1 MTETAQHDQHESGVQ
16 TAPPFARLY
25 WSVRRELWEHRSIY
39 VAPLAVAAV
48 VLIGIFIHAVS
59 LPELFRSVSTRSAG
73 AQRDLLAASYS
84 AAAIVLMLTSVLVG
98 CFYCLDALYGERRD
112 RSILFWK
119 SLPVSDSITV
129 LAKISIPLVVLP
141 IFTFAVVM
149 IVQVIVLVVSSIV
162 IYGSGSDVA
171 TYWSYLPFLQM
182 PPGVLYFLIAL
193 ALWYAPIYAW
203 CLLVSGWA
211 QRAVF
216 VWAIAPALALVAI
229 ERTTMKSGFFT
240 ELITSRV
247 VGLFS
252 QAFSKT
258 NEDNVIPDPVKLF
271 SAPGLWIGLAISA
284 ALLVAAIKLRRRRD
298 PL

>member
-1 MTETAQHDQHESGVQ
+1 MMQ
-16 TAPPFARLY
+16 TAEHNNRASDQQTINVFTRFL

-39 VAPLAVAAV
+39 IAPLAVAVV

-59 LPELFRSVSTRSAG
+59 LPELFRNISTKSAS

-84 AAAIVLMLTSVLVG
+84 AAAVVLMLTSVLVG

-129 LAKISIPLVVLP
+129 WSKASIPLIVLP
-141 IFTFAVVM
+141 LFTFAVVM
-149 IVQVIVLVVSSIV
+149 MVQVIVLIVSSIV
-162 IYGSGSDVA
+162 IYGSGLDV
-171 TYWSYLPFLQM
+171 TKYWSHLPFLQM
-182 PPGVLYFLIAL
+182 PTGVLYFLAAL
-193 ALWYAPIYAW
+193 ALWYTPIYAW
-203 CLLVSGWA
+203 CLLVSCWA

-216 VWAIAPALALVAI
+216 VWAIAPVLALVAI
-229 ERTTMKSGFFT
+229 ERTTVKSGFFT
-240 ELITSRV
+240 ELVTSRV

-258 NEDNVIPDPVKLF
+258 NEDNVIPDPLKLF
-271 SAPGLWIGLAISA
+271 STPELWIGLAIA
-284 ALLVAAIKLRRRRD
+284 AAFIIATIKLRRRRD

>member
-1 MTETAQHDQHESGVQ
+1 MMRTVEHNNRSANQQAIKTS
-16 TAPPFARLY
+16 TRFY

-39 VAPLAVAAV
+39 IAPLAVAVV

-59 LPELFRSVSTRSAG
+59 LPELFRNISTKPAS

-84 AAAIVLMLTSVLVG
+84 AAVVVLMLTSVLVG

-129 LAKISIPLVVLP
+129 LSKASIPLIVLP
-141 IFTFAVVM
+141 LFTFAVVM
-149 IVQVIVLVVSSIV
+149 VVQVIVLIVSSIV
-162 IYGSGSDVA
+162 IYGSGLAVA
-171 TYWSYLPFLQM
+171 EYWSHLPFSQM
-182 PPGVLYFLIAL
+182 PTGVLYFLAAL

-203 CLLVSGWA
+203 CLLVSCWA

-216 VWAIAPALALVAI
+216 VWAIAPVLAFVAI
-229 ERTTMKSGFFT
+229 ERTTIKSGFLT
-240 ELITSRV
+240 ELVTSRL

-258 NEDNVIPDPVKLF
+258 NEDNVIPDPLKLF
-271 SAPGLWIGLAISA
+271 STPGLWIGLAIAA
-284 ALLVAAIKLRRRRD
+284 ALIIAAIRLRRRRD

>member
-1 MTETAQHDQHESGVQ
+1 MKRAAIHNNGE
-16 TAPPFARLY
+16 ARRRTVSVLTRFY

-39 VAPLAVAAV
+39 IAPLAVAAV
-48 VLIGIFIHAVS
+48 VLIGVFIHAVS
-59 LPELFRSVSTRSAG
+59 LPEIYRTISTKSVS

-84 AAAIVLMLTSVLVG
+84 AAAVVLMLTSVLVG

-119 SLPVSDSITV
+119 STPVSDAISV
-129 LAKISIPLVVLP
+129 LSKASIPLVVLP
-141 IFTFAVVM
+141 LFTFAVIM
-149 IVQVIVLVVSSIV
+149 IVQVIVLIVSSIV
-162 IYGSGSDVA
+162 LYGSGLDVA
-171 TYWSYLPFLQM
+171 TYWSHLPFLQM

-193 ALWYAPIYAW
+193 AVWYAPIYAW

-216 VWAIAPALALVAI
+216 VWAIAPVLALVAI

-258 NEDNVIPDPVKLF
+258 NEDNVIPDPAKLF
-271 SAPGLWIGLAISA
+271 ATPGLWIGLAMTA
-284 ALLVAAIKLRRRRD
+284 ALLIAAIELRRRRD

>member
-1 MTETAQHDQHESGVQ
+1 MMHTAHDDHRSSDGHATSV
-16 TAPPFARLY
+16 FARLY
-25 WSVRRELWEHRSIY
+25 WSVRREIWEHRSIY
-39 VAPLAVAAV
+39 IAPLAVAVV

-59 LPELFRSVSTRSAG
+59 LPELFRNISTKPVS
-73 AQRDLLAASYS
+73 AQRDLIAASYS
-84 AAAIVLMLTSVLVG
+84 AAAVVLMLTSALVG

-119 SLPVSDSITV
+119 SLPVSDSIAV
-129 LAKISIPLVVLP
+129 LSKVSIPLIVLP

-149 IVQVIVLVVSSIV
+149 LVQLIVLVVSSIV
-162 IYGSGSDVA
+162 LYGSGLDVTA
-171 TYWSYLPFLQM
+171 YWSNLPFSQM
-182 PPGVLYFLIAL
+182 PTGVLYFLAAL

-203 CLLVSGWA
+203 CLLVSCWA

-216 VWAIAPALALVAI
+216 VWAIAPVLALVAI
-229 ERTTMKSGFFT
+229 ERTAIKSGLFT
-240 ELITSRV
+240 ELVTSRV

-258 NEDNVIPDPVKLF
+258 NEDNVIPDPLKLF
-271 SAPGLWIGLAISA
+271 STPGLWIGLAIAA
-284 ALLVAAIKLRRRRD
+284 ALTIAAIRLRRRRD